1 LQHATCLLCSRR
13 HRLRGE
19 VVEHS
24 ISQTS
29 YTRNGNGGAVPAMMV
44 RPAAARG
51 ALPAV
56 IVIHEAWGPDAHI
69 RDIAGRLAS
78 AGYLAFVPDLYA
90 HGGTRPPELTP
101 DRIDAFKRFT
111 DSLPPGD
118 PTARE
123 RALAEMPDTER
134 EWIEESRRAVQAA
147 MESPGRFVHDLRGAV
162 AHLRDHPDCNG
173 QIGTVGFCLGGGLG
187 GLLACD
193 DGDVRATAVFY
204 GPPPPAERAG
214 EISSPVLGLYGGKDH
229 AITDAVPAFAEAMA
243 AAGRP
248 FDHRVYPGAPH
259 AFFNDTRPS
268 YRVRASRD
276 AWARTLGFFAEQL
289 G

>member
-1 LQHATCLLCSRR
+1 MLPGFGT
-13 HRLRGE
+13 RLRGE

-24 ISQTS
+24 ISHTS
-29 YTRNGNGGAVPAMMV
+29 YTRNGNGGSVPAMMV

-69 RDIAGRLAS
+69 RDVAGRIAS
-78 AGYLAFVPDLYA
+78 AGYLAFVPDLYS
-90 HGGTRPPELTP
+90 HGGSRPAELAP
-101 DRIDAFKRFT
+101 DRIDALKRFT
-111 DSLPPGD
+111 DTLPPGGLGD
-118 PTARE
+118 RDERE
-123 RALAEMPDTER
+123 RGLAAMPETER
-134 EWIEESRRAVQAA
+134 GRIEESRQAVFAG
-147 MESPGRFVHDLRGAV
+147 MREPGRFVDDLRGAV

-193 DGDVRATAVFY
+193 DGAVRATVVYY
-204 GPPPPAERAG
+204 GTPPPADRAG
-214 EISSPVLGLYGGKDH
+214 AISSPMLGIYGGKDH
-229 AITDAVPAFAEAMA
+229 GVTDAVPAFAEAMA
-243 AAGRP
+243 AAGKS
-248 FDHRVYPGAPH
+248 FDHHVYPGAPH

-268 YRVRASRD
+268 YRVRAARD
-276 AWARTLGFFAEQL
+276 AWARTLGFLAEQL

>member
-1 LQHATCLLCSRR
+1 
-13 HRLRGE
+13 
-19 VVEHS
+19 
-24 ISQTS
+24 
-29 YTRNGNGGAVPAMMV
+29 
-44 RPAAARG
+44 
-51 ALPAV
+51 
-56 IVIHEAWGPDAHI
+56 
-69 RDIAGRLAS
+69 
-78 AGYLAFVPDLYA
+78 VPDLYA
-90 HGGTRPPELTP
+90 HGGTRPPELAA

-123 RALAEMPDTER
+123 RVLADMPDTER
-134 EWIEESRRAVQAA
+134 EWIEQSRRAVQAA

>member
-1 LQHATCLLCSRR
+1 MQVVCYAARR
-13 HRLRGE
+13 HRLQGE

-24 ISQTS
+24 ISRTT
-29 YTRNGNGGAVPAMMV
+29 YTRNGNGGAVAAMMV

-56 IVIHEAWGPDAHI
+56 MVIHEVWGPDAHI
-69 RDIAGRLAS
+69 RDVAGRLAS
-78 AGYLAFVPDLYA
+78 AGYLAVVPDLYA
-90 HGGTRPPELTP
+90 HGGTRPPELAP

-118 PTARE
+118 AEARG
-123 RALAEMPDTER
+123 RALAEMPETER
-134 EWIEESRRAVQAA
+134 GRIEESRRAVHAA
-147 MESPGRFVHDLRGAV
+147 MESPGRFVDDLRGAV
-162 AHLRDHPDCNG
+162 AHLRDHQDCNG

-187 GLLACD
+187 GLLACA
-193 DGDVRATAVFY
+193 DGDVRATVVFS

-214 EISSPVLGLYGGKDH
+214 EISSPMLGVYGGKDRG
-229 AITDAVPAFAEAMA
+229 ITDAVPTFAEAMA
-243 AAGRP
+243 TAGRF
-248 FDHRVYPGAPH
+248 FDHRVYAGAPH

-276 AWARTLGFFAEQL
+276 AWARTLGFLAEQL

>member
-1 LQHATCLLCSRR
+1 MLPAFGQ
-13 HRLRGE
+13 RLGGD

-24 ISQTS
+24 TSHTS
-29 YTRNGNGGAVPAMMV
+29 YSRNGNGGSVPALMV

-56 IVIHEAWGPDAHI
+56 IVIHEAWGADAHI
-69 RDIAGRLAS
+69 RDVAGRIAS

-90 HGGTRPPELTP
+90 HGGTRPAALAP
-101 DRIDAFKRFT
+101 DRIDALKRFADT
-111 DSLPPGD
+111 LPPGGLGD
-118 PTARE
+118 PEARRRGLE
-123 RALAEMPDTER
+123 GMAETER
-134 EWIEESRRAVQAA
+134 ERIEESRRAVFAGIKN
-147 MESPGRFVHDLRGAV
+147 PDRFVDDLRGAV
-162 AHLRDHPDCNG
+162 DRLLDHPDCNG
-173 QIGTVGFCLGGGLG
+173 QIGTVGFCLGGGLA

-193 DGDVRATAVFY
+193 DGDVRATVAYY
-204 GPPPPAERAG
+204 GAPPPADRAG
-214 EISSPVLGLYGGKDH
+214 TISSPMLGIYAGKAH
-229 AITDAVPAFAEAMA
+229 PITDTVPAFADAMA
-243 AAGRP
+243 AAGKS

-276 AWARTLGFFAEQL
+276 AWARTLTFLAEHL

>member
-1 LQHATCLLCSRR
+1 
-13 HRLRGE
+13 
-19 VVEHS
+19 
-24 ISQTS
+24 
-29 YTRNGNGGAVPAMMV
+29 MV

-56 IVIHEAWGPDAHI
+56 IVIHEAWGTDAHI
-69 RDIAGRLAS
+69 RDVAGRIAS

-90 HGGTRPPELTP
+90 RGGARRPELAP

-111 DSLPPGD
+111 DSFPPD
-118 PTARE
+118 DLEARE
-123 RALAEMPDTER
+123 RALAAMPDTER
-134 EWIEESRRAVQAA
+134 GRIEESRRAVHAG
-147 MESPGRFVHDLRGAV
+147 MEDPGPFVDDLRGAV

-173 QIGTVGFCLGGGLG
+173 QIGTVGFCLGGGLA

-193 DGDVRATAVFY
+193 DGDVRATVAYY

-214 EISSPVLGLYGGKDH
+214 TISSPMLGIYGGQDR

-243 AAGRP
+243 AAGKP

-259 AFFNDTRPS
+259 AFFNDTRPT
-268 YRVRASRD
+268 YRVRAARD
-276 AWARTLGFFAEQL
+276 AWARTLGFLAEQL

>member
-1 LQHATCLLCSRR
+1 
-13 HRLRGE
+13 
-19 VVEHS
+19 
-24 ISQTS
+24 
-29 YTRNGNGGAVPAMMV
+29 MMV

-56 IVIHEAWGPDAHI
+56 IVIHGAWGPDAHI
-69 RDIAGRLAS
+69 RDVAGRLAS

-90 HGGTRPPELTP
+90 HGGTRPPELAP

-111 DSLPPGD
+111 DGLPTGD
-118 PTARE
+118 PDARE
-123 RALAEMPDTER
+123 RALAEMPETER
-134 EWIEESRRAVQAA
+134 ERIEESRRAVHAA
-147 MESPGRFVHDLRGAV
+147 MDSPDRFVDDLRGAV

-193 DGDVRATAVFY
+193 DRDVRATVVFY

-214 EISSPVLGLYGGKDH
+214 EISSPILGVYGGKDRG
-229 AITDAVPAFAEAMA
+229 ITDAVPAFAEAMT

-276 AWARTLGFFAEQL
+276 AWARTLGFLAEHL